1 MNFFDIKKLNDFLK
15 KNKLKLSQD
24 QLDQINYE
32 IAEKIKIIK
41 KSEKNKKRKE
51 KLDEQEK
58 KYNTNILSKEK
69 KNLLPSWVKN
79 ELKDSKI
86 IGNSKKVILTK
97 SGKKYHIDNKL
108 NDLSGNEWSY
118 FLRSVINT
126 RYPTSGDEA
135 YAHHLRKIHPSPKP
149 PQLMRDII
157 KFFTKENEIILDYF
171 MGVGGTLLG
180 ASLCGR
186 KAIGIDLSSKYI
198 SVYKK
203 SSKELKLKEQTT
215 IKGDCLEVLKNQKE
229 INKILSGKKVSLI
242 AIDPPYGD
250 MMSRE
255 KTGEAVKKNLSTKAT
270 PFTSSKNDL
279 GNMDW
284 KNFLSK
290 FIESIKLSANYL
302 KNNGHI
308 VIFIKDLQPKNKKT
322 NLLHADIIE
331 EVNKLENIHYT
342 GMKIWADESI
352 NLYPY
357 GYPFSFVSNQLH
369 QYIMIF
375 KKKL

>member
-1 MNFFDIKKLNDFLK
+1 M
-15 KNKLKLSQD
+15 
-24 QLDQINYE
+24 
-32 IAEKIKIIK
+32 
-41 KSEKNKKRKE
+41 
-51 KLDEQEK
+51 
-58 KYNTNILSKEK
+58 
-69 KNLLPSWVKN
+69 KN

-126 RYPTSGDEA
+126 RYPTSGDES

-203 SSKELKLKEQTT
+203 SSKELKLKEQKTV
-215 IKGDCLEVLKNQKE
+215 KGDCLEVLKNQKE
-229 INKILSGKKVSLI
+229 INKILSGEKVSLI

-331 EVNKLENIHYT
+331 EVNKIENIHYT